1 MADLSKVQQTIQTSN
16 VPGVQK
22 LNARLSGDTIEITGQ
37 ADSIAAKQAAMKAIT
52 SKHGDMGLIN
62 KIEVVAKQ
70 NVPQPPAA
78 GAAPGAAASAP
89 AASAPASAQTASQ
102 ARTHVV
108 AKNETLSHIAQKYYG
123 KASEYKK
130 IFEAN
135 RDQLKDPD
143 KIREGMKLQIP

>member
-1 MADLSKVQQTIQTSN
+1 MADVSKVQQTIQSSSI
-16 VPGVQK
+16 PGVQK

-52 SKHGDMGLIN
+52 SKHGDMGIIN

-70 NVPQPPAA
+70 TAPQPPAA
-78 GAAPGAAASAP
+78 GAAPGAAA
-89 AASAPASAQTASQ
+89 PASPAQ
-102 ARTHVV
+102 ARSHTVQ
-108 AKNETLSHIAQKYYG
+108 KGETLSHIAQKYYG

-135 RDQLKDPD
+135 RDQIKDPD